1 MAARIGNVL
10 YWLGCA
16 IAVVIAVFAVAI
28 YIVDGRTHSDGLIVF
43 AVFLAAAIIS
53 WVIGRALQYILSAR

>member
-16 IAVVIAVFAVAI
+16 IATLIAIFAAAI
-28 YIVDGRTHSDGLIVF
+28 YIAEGRTHSDGLFVF
-43 AVFLAAAIIS
+43 AVFMAAAILS